1 MLVPPNNFGLV
12 ESGIYRCTK
21 LESDNFPFLETLR
34 LKSVILLDAEKPP
47 RTLTSFLDGN
57 QVELFNLGGLKI
69 SNHHH
74 HTGSESRSKED
85 KDETKSNVSYDS
97 DKFEPIILNINKNKN
112 DQWMLIEKNLI
123 VKAFELLLNKTKH
136 NLLLVDSTSTLV
148 GILRKIQKWNFNSI
162 LNEYRIYC
170 GGSSSSS
177 NSYYAENF
185 LELIEVELLSFEL
198 EQYNSKS
205 NNTKLKQVSTSAIS
219 SSNSSF
225 GSRNDDIFATSPKLI
240 SRNSRNISTE
250 DLDRWIDDATDVQ
263 SIDDDEMDDDLLSAS
278 PQIPA
283 NLLKL
288 VEQRKLDK
296 NRDFDSDD
304 DLSPSTS
311 PKVNNTR
318 FGSRSNSF
326 SSELLLSS
334 SINSRRKSSIDSKA
348 IRMSNN
354 KFRNPNSITTTTRN
368 SFDGCSSSYIQKLK
382 DRNFSTDFDAL
393 KQKFDYKYHKN
404 SNESSTTYENVS
416 TIKLKLPP
424 ESKLPTWFIRGR
436 TFWEENYN
444 QLNNREC

>member
-47 RTLTSFLDGN
+47 RTLTSFLDLN
-57 QVELFNLGGLKI
+57 NVELFNLGGLKI

-85 KDETKSNVSYDS
+85 KEETKSNVSYDS
-97 DKFEPIILNINKNKN
+97 DKLEPIVIGNKRNKN

-136 NLLLVDSTSTLV
+136 NILVVDSTSTLV

-177 NSYYAENF
+177 NNYYAENF
-185 LELIEVELLSFEL
+185 LELIQIELLSFEL
-198 EQYNSKS
+198 EQAQ
-205 NNTKLKQVSTSAIS
+205 NNTNNTNNTTKQRN
-219 SSNSSF
+219 SNSSSSSVVSKNYDF
-225 GSRNDDIFATSPKLI
+225 IPISQLTSRSRNESI
-240 SRNSRNISTE
+240 E
-250 DLDRWIDDATDVQ
+250 DLDRWMDDGTDVQ
-263 SIDDDEMDDDLLSAS
+263 SIDDDDMDDDLLSAS

-288 VEQRKLDK
+288 VEQQKIDK
-296 NRDFDSDD
+296 NRDLDSDD
-304 DLSPSTS
+304 DPSPGTS
-311 PKVNNTR
+311 PKVTAR
-318 FGSRSNSF
+318 TGSRSNSF
-326 SSELLLSS
+326 SNDILFSS
-334 SINSRRKSSIDSKA
+334 SLVNRRKSSIDSKI
-348 IRMSNN
+348 IRIANN
-354 KFRNPNSITTTTRN
+354 KFRNPHSASQSYNPRG
-368 SFDGCSSSYIQKLK
+368 SFDSCSPSYIQKLK
-382 DRNFSTDFDAL
+382 ERNSSIDFGVVKL
-393 KQKFDYKYHKN
+393 KYDYKYYKN
-404 SNESSTTYENVS
+404 SNQLSITYENVS

-424 ESKLPTWFIRGR
+424 ESKLPRWFIRGR
-436 TFWEENYN
+436 AYWEETYN
-444 QLNNREC
+444 RLNE